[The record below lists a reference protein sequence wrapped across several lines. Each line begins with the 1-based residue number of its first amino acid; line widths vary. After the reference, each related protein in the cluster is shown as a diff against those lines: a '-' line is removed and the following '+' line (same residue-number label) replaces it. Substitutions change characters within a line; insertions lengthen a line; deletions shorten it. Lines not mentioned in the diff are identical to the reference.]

1 MADGDPVAGLG
12 GFPSRPVPSMVMSE
26 ETDGDVAA
34 IPERLPIVDYLQLG
48 DDPHLVANECT
59 KCGARYFDRRN
70 ACAKCGAVE
79 FVSVRVADRAVL
91 TAFSIVHRAAPGIP
105 VPYVSAIVQTDD
117 GTSVRANVV
126 GLDDPMK
133 AELGMS
139 LGFTTYECGT
149 DDNGTECV
157 AFGYMTV

>member
-1 MADGDPVAGLG
+1 VADG
-12 GFPSRPVPSMVMSE
+12 
-26 ETDGDVAA
+26 
-34 IPERLPIVDYLQLG
+34 
-48 DDPHLVANECT
+48 
-59 KCGARYFDRRN
+59 
-70 ACAKCGAVE
+70 
-79 FVSVRVADRAVL
+79 AVL

-133 AELGMS
+133 AELGMR
-139 LGFTTYECGT
+139 LGFTTYGCGT

-157 AFGYMTV
+157 AFGYVTV

>member
-1 MADGDPVAGLG
+1 M
-12 GFPSRPVPSMVMSE
+12 SRPVPSTVMSDE
-26 ETDGDVAA
+26 IDGEVPVT
-34 IPERLPIVDYLQLG
+34 PERLPIVDYLKLG
-48 DDPHLVANECT
+48 DDPHLLANECT
-59 KCGARYFDRRN
+59 TCGARYFDRRN
-70 ACAKCGAVE
+70 ACAKCGAVG
-79 FVSVRVADRAVL
+79 FATVRVADRAVL

-117 GTSVRANVV
+117 GTSVRANLV

-139 LGFTTYECGT
+139 LGFTTYGCGT

-157 AFGYMTV
+157 AFGYAAV